1 MLPRDYTS
9 QCNLQPVPS
18 PDKDKK
24 LDVRKSI
31 QSVKNLVI
39 IKNAKTIEKI
49 SE

>member
-1 MLPRDYTS
+1 MLPRGYTS

-18 PDKDKK
+18 PDKDKR

-31 QSVKNLVI
+31 QFVKNPAI
-39 IKNAKTIEKI
+39 IKNEKTIEKI